1 MMIEGGRGRPF
12 TITEP
17 SLWEVQRHSG
27 RVGDG
32 FEVVERPRTEKRAR
46 NRYFALQLR
55 IRRERKGK
63 CRLVSPEGDVVEFE
77 QVGGLGG

>member
-1 MMIEGGRGRPF
+1 MNVEGVRGREF

-17 SLWEVQRHSG
+17 ALWEVQRHSG
-27 RVGDG
+27 RHDDG

-46 NRYFALQLR
+46 NRYFALVLR
-55 IRRERKGK
+55 IRRERKGR
-63 CRLVSPEGDVVEFE
+63 CRLVSPEGQIVEFE